1 MQLHTSSELQCAPSS
16 FEVLHNVSN
25 LPGKVSYLF
34 PLPSPMCDLFTETTM
49 QQIKQY
55 LLYPEGAIHS
65 STGWTG
71 PVPEGYIGTE
81 NPVQNSKSNCVLCPT
96 PGRCISVSN

>member
-1 MQLHTSSELQCAPSS
+1 MQLHTSSELQCAPSL
-16 FEVLHNVSN
+16 FEVPHNVSN

-55 LLYPEGAIHS
+55 LLYPEGAFHS
-65 STGWTG
+65 PTRWTG

-81 NPVQNSKSNCVLCPT
+81 IQFRTPRPTVSCVILPV
-96 PGRCISVSN
+96 GAFSV